1 MTTDPL
7 PSILC
12 LHGSGTSAAIFK
24 IQTIRL
30 RRELQHRFSFVF
42 IDAPF
47 QTDPDPGVLPV
58 FADAGPYFTWVDLST
73 LPVSCR
79 SLATKDEETKEMS
92 ALQRSILRGRT
103 QLMPARTVELLEK
116 TVREQIER
124 DGRGFVGVIGFSM
137 GGRLAAGLLLE
148 QQERLLAQQRGNG
161 GNASGNGFAD
171 CHLAPAPT
179 GLSGGGGGGGEGQSF
194 KFGVFICATS
204 PPITKL
210 HDLLDHDSTDGRGDK
225 ITLPQIDIPTL
236 HILGLN
242 DPWIAPGELLATT
255 HFNQVKT
262 TVRKLDMGHH
272 LPTQQKDNML
282 LVEGILDMAKE
293 IGI

>member
-1 MTTDPL
+1 MTPSPL

-30 RRELQHRFSFVF
+30 RRELQHHFSFVF

-47 QTDPDPGVLPV
+47 ETEPGPGVLPV
-58 FADAGPYFTWVDLST
+58 FADAGPYFTWVDLAS
-73 LPVSCR
+73 LPASQR
-79 SLATKDEETKEMS
+79 SLASTDGTEGKKLT

-116 TVREQIER
+116 TMREQIER
-124 DGRGFVGVIGFSM
+124 DGKGFVGVIGFSM
-137 GGRLAAGLLLE
+137 GGRMAAGLLLE
-148 QQERLLAQQRGNG
+148 QQLRLNAKSTDGNG
-161 GNASGNGFAD
+161 DVNGA
-171 CHLAPAPT
+171 
-179 GLSGGGGGGGEGQSF
+179 EGHGF

-210 HDLLDHDSTDGRGDK
+210 YDLLDHESGDGKGDK

-236 HILGLN
+236 HILGN
-242 DPWIAPGELLATT
+242 EDPWVEPGELLATT
-255 HFNQVKT
+255 HFSPAKR
-262 TVRKLDMGHH
+262 TVHRLDMAHH
-272 LPTQQKDNML
+272 LPAQPKDNMQ
-282 LVEGILDMAKE
+282 LVEGILNMAKE
-293 IGI
+293 VGVLCNV